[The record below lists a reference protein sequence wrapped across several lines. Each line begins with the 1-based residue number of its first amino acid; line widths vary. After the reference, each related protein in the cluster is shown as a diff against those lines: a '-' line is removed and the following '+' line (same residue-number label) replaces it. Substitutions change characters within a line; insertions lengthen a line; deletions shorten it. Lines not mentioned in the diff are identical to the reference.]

1 MRRAPAPDLSSSRPR
16 RARRAPRLLGG
27 LCAGALGL
35 VVSASLVSCG
45 GGGTAAGQA
54 LPGVVLVGFSQASAD
69 NVSLNT
75 VLEFRFSSPIDP
87 QSVSPDSIQVREGPT
102 FGRNAPG
109 RFVVQAD
116 RVLFEPALPGLCD
129 LSDAGFRPG
138 IEYHVTFVGH
148 PEVFSLRSLAGDPL
162 TATVVES
169 FHTLPDT
176 SPDLFRDHVP
186 GTAPYLIASSPRDGA
201 HPLSPSPIVDAV
213 RVRPGNEVVLD
224 FSENLDPCSI
234 TEDSV
239 HLAQYEVGDPALG
252 FVPATDSTPQDPYTW
267 GGGTVLPTPTR
278 IRCDVSLVQ
287 TPLRTRITLHPVFDQ
302 FPDDALL
309 VATITNGVRDLAG
322 TACIPATVAFVT
334 ENLSPRTTAKTFQF
348 TGKPGDFEAL
358 VDESTAD
365 VSTSRSPGLA
375 QGWLL
380 FAGDGDNGT
389 NLNLPSGPQGG
400 LSPAGCTSP
409 AFQANDAR
417 PDDFDPASD
426 VVLSS
431 GASTNTC
438 INDTDG
444 STAVVFEFRSFRVR
458 NGVTVRITG
467 ANPVI
472 FLVSGDVLVEAGGR
486 ILARGDGLGGSPQ
499 GAGGSAVNATGTGT
513 YAGGVGVAG
522 GGSGGAS
529 RYNALQPTFGD
540 NGAPGRGSPDAGLP
554 AGSGGTGA
562 VLVGPG
568 RGATSIATNSQPNL
582 GAHNRNGIGGG
593 GGGHA
598 LPGGDGGAL
607 GSGTSPW
614 SLDAADPDGRG
625 GAVYGTTRLE
635 KAEAGSGGGGGG
647 SVRPTPW
654 NTGGLSAGGGG
665 GGAGG
670 GFIDF
675 TAGGGISIF
684 GEIDAAGGRGG
695 AGSNDTFVGGGG
707 GGGGSGGGIRLLTP
721 HDIVLSSTTKLSAAG
736 GVGGAAGMELNPPV
750 APQNPGGRGADGR
763 IVLEDGDSIVSG
775 LSAATVIP
783 NAGSLGGFVRGTF
796 DPQRFKGGGLRPL
809 AVSAILDVGPLSP
822 SYLAPSQSYVGT
834 PVPAP
839 GAPRLD
845 FTAGIPQRTSPGVGR
860 TGIYLEARAF
870 RADAKGHVSL
880 PTATP
885 WVSVGSFVDSGLET
899 QPTWLSGVRPADAPV
914 QPDSTT
920 GTLVDLSGRPFLQ
933 LRVTFYLAQGSGPED
948 PGPYLDRWDLWFQHD
963 Q

>member
-1 MRRAPAPDLSSSRPR
+1 MRSTPPATARPARPSRTR
-16 RARRAPRLLGG
+16 VGMRTLRRLLVGAAG
-27 LCAGALGL
+27 LLAA
-35 VVSASLVSCG
+35 CG
-45 GGGTAAGQA
+45 GGGGSASGNT
-54 LPGVVLVGFSQASAD
+54 LPGVVLVGFSQSSAD

-87 QSVSPDSIQVREGPT
+87 ASVGPESIQVREGPT

-109 RFVVQAD
+109 RFVVSAD

-148 PEVFSLRSLAGDPL
+148 PETFAIRSLAGDPL
-162 TATVVES
+162 AATVVAS

-186 GTAPYLIASSPRDGA
+186 GSAPYLVASSPEDGA
-201 HPLSPSPIVDAV
+201 NPLSPSPIVDAV
-213 RVRPGNEVVLD
+213 RVRPGNAVVLD

-234 TEDSV
+234 TEDSI
-239 HLAQYEVGDPALG
+239 HLAEYEVGDPTLG
-252 FVPATDSTPQDPYTW
+252 FVPAFDSTPQDPYVW
-267 GGGTVLPTPTR
+267 GGGTVLATPAR
-278 IRCDVSLVQ
+278 IRCAVTLEQ
-287 TPLRTRITLHPVFDQ
+287 TPLRTRVTLRPVFDR
-302 FPDDALL
+302 FPDNALL
-309 VATITNGVRDLAG
+309 VATITNGVRDLVGA
-322 TACIPATVAFVT
+322 ACLPATVAFVT
-334 ENLSPRTTAKTFQF
+334 ENLPARTTAKTLEF
-348 TGKPGDFEAL
+348 TGSPGDFEPL

-365 VSTSRSPGLA
+365 VATARSPGLA

-389 NLNLPSGPQGG
+389 NLNAPSGPQGG
-400 LSPAGCTSP
+400 LDPIGCVSP

-417 PDDFDPASD
+417 PDDFDPATD
-426 VVLSS
+426 VILSS
-431 GASTNTC
+431 GASPNAC
-438 INDTDG
+438 INQTDG
-444 STAVVFEFRSFRVR
+444 SMAVVFEFRSFRVR

-467 ANPVI
+467 TNPVI
-472 FLVSGDVLVEAGGR
+472 FLVSGDVLVEGGGR

-499 GAGGSAVNATGTGT
+499 GAGASALNAAGTGS
-513 YAGGVGVAG
+513 YAGGIGVAG

-529 RYNALQPTFGD
+529 RFNALLATWGD
-540 NGAPGRGSPDAGLP
+540 NGSPGRGSPDAGLP
-554 AGSGGTGA
+554 AGSGGTGP
-562 VLVGPG
+562 VRVGAG
-568 RGATSIATNSQPNL
+568 RGAASTATVAGPNL

-598 LPGGDGGAL
+598 LAGADGGAL
-607 GSGTSPW
+607 GTGGTPW
-614 SLDAADPDGRG
+614 LLDSADPDGRG
-625 GAVYGTTRLE
+625 GAAYGTTRLE
-635 KAEAGSGGGGGG
+635 QAEAGSGGGGGG
-647 SVRPTPW
+647 SIRPTSW

-670 GFIDF
+670 GFVDF
-675 TAGGGISIF
+675 TAGGGISIY

-721 HDIVLSSTTKLSAAG
+721 HEIRFAATTKLSAAG
-736 GVGGAAGMELNPPV
+736 GVGGAAGMELNPPA

-775 LSAATVIP
+775 LNSATVIP

-796 DPQRFKGGGLRPL
+796 DPARFKGGGLRPL
-809 AVSAILDVGPLSP
+809 AVSAILDVGPLAP
-822 SYLAPSQSYVGT
+822 TYLMPNQGYGAV

-839 GAPRLD
+839 GVPRLD
-845 FTAGIPQRTSPGVGR
+845 FIAGIPQRTSPGVGR

-870 RADAKGHVSL
+870 RADEKGHVSL
-880 PTATP
+880 PTATA
-885 WVSVGSFVDSGLET
+885 WVSVGSFVDSGLES
-899 QPTWLSGVRPADAPV
+899 QPTWMPGVRPADAPV
-914 QPDSTT
+914 EPDSTT
-920 GTLVDLSGRPFLQ
+920 GTFADLSGRPFLQ
-933 LRVTFYLAQGSGPED
+933 LRVSFYLAQGSGPED